1 MKGFM
6 YLLPMEKQLC
16 FLVVRNKWLSRISLA
31 DTLNRTIKNKF
42 SGHLVDRDSSIYF
55 CVNEPTYSSC
65 GPE

>member
-42 SGHLVDRDSSIYF
+42 SGHLVDR
-55 CVNEPTYSSC
+55 
-65 GPE
+65 